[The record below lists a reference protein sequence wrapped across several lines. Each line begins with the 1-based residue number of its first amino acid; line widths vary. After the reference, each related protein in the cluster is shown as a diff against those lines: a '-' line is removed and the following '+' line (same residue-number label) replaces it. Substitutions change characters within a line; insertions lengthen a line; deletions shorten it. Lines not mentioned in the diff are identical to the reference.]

1 MQSLDNGETSR
12 WWRAMIWSLR
22 IGVALQCLGN
32 WWWLTR
38 IGESPLLGW
47 LINPADI
54 GGLQWN
60 ESTAIATQRA
70 IGWLALVA
78 GVVVLLRPCAA
89 VLGPLVL
96 LQVTIATAMWR
107 SADGFSL
114 TADWLPAQWVTLFP
128 FMTQAARIAAP
139 AGLLLLDP
147 WRPARPLREKRTRSA
162 VTLLRWAAAVTF
174 LAHGIESW
182 QHNPQFTDLLIG
194 ATARVF
200 GAELSQSTAE
210 KLLSIIGAADM
221 LVAIACVVVAVTRRE
236 VETAG
241 DLFVEQNVLHRFED
255 VRVETNR
262 ELAYVSS
269 TFVGV
274 EDFLEFLVV
283 GAVCGRFDDPA
294 FFESQSNALKAHS
307 VVDGRRVVMNDTFY
321 RIPHRRGEDF
331 AVRNVLVTTAC
342 VNWDVGD
349 TEAKIGV
356 SWANNVNFVG
366 C

>member
-221 LVAIACVVVAVTRRE
+221 LVAIACVVIRSRYLMGWMVVWGAITASSRVVALGSSLGYMSLTRSPHVAVPLAVTLYWHLLQWRPADSE
-236 VETAG
+236 YDDSNE
-241 DLFVEQNVLHRFED
+241 ED
-255 VRVETNR
+255 
-262 ELAYVSS
+262 S
-269 TFVGV
+269 
-274 EDFLEFLVV
+274 
-283 GAVCGRFDDPA
+283 
-294 FFESQSNALKAHS
+294 
-307 VVDGRRVVMNDTFY
+307 
-321 RIPHRRGEDF
+321 
-331 AVRNVLVTTAC
+331 
-342 VNWDVGD
+342 
-349 TEAKIGV
+349 
-356 SWANNVNFVG
+356 
-366 C
+366 